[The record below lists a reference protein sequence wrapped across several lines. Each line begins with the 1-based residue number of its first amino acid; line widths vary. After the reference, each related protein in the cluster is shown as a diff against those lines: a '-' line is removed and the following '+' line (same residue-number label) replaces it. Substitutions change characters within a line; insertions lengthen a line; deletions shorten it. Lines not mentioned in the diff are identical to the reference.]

1 MYLLGKGYTLQAFI
15 PTLNQMLILFICIM
29 IGWAVN
35 KLKLLPDNAD
45 QTISKLLSFVVM
57 PALIINSFYN
67 NCTIEN
73 LTANAPLIV
82 YSSIYYGLSTLIG
95 IILGPRFS
103 KDKGVQ
109 GLYKYSF
116 MITNMGFMGNAL
128 ILGLFG
134 QEKLFSYLI
143 FSLPGTILVY
153 SIGVVWLTGGKKKF
167 SWRSFLNPMFGFMI
181 LGILLGITHPP
192 LPVFVTS
199 TLSSIASC
207 FSALAMLLTGF
218 VIGKFDIIK
227 LLKVKPVYILTLLRT
242 ILIPIGVYFLFKAV
256 GTPDDILLYIVF
268 TAAMPLGMNTIVF
281 PAAYGGDLTTGASM
295 AVISNIVGLISVPLI
310 LSLVL

>member
-1 MYLLGKGYTLQAFI
+1 MQAFI
-15 PTLNQMLILFICIM
+15 PVLNQMLFLFTCIM
-29 IGWAVN
+29 IGLAVN
-35 KLKLLPDNAD
+35 KLKLLPENAD
-45 QTISKLLSFVVM
+45 RTISKLLSYVVM

-67 NCTIEN
+67 NCTVEN
-73 LTANAPLIV
+73 LTAYAPLIL
-82 YSSIYYGLSTLIG
+82 YSSIYYGLCLLIG
-95 IILGPRFS
+95 ILLGPRFS
-103 KDKGVQ
+103 EDKGVQ
-109 GLYKYSF
+109 GLYKYSLV
-116 MITNMGFMGNAL
+116 ITNMGFMGNAL

-143 FSLPGTILVY
+143 FSLPGTVLVY
-153 SIGVVWLTGGKKKF
+153 SIGVVWLTGGKKKL
-167 SWRSFLNPMFGFMI
+167 SWKSFVNPMLGFMI
-181 LGILLGITHPP
+181 LGILLGIIHPP

-199 TLSSIASC
+199 AMSSLASC

-218 VIGKFDIIK
+218 VIGEFDLFK
-227 LLKVKPVYILTLLRT
+227 LLKVKPVYLLTLIRT
-242 ILIPIGVYFLFKAV
+242 VLIPLGVFFLFRAV

-310 LSLVL
+310 LGLVL

>member
-1 MYLLGKGYTLQAFI
+1 MV
-15 PTLNQMLILFICIM
+15 
-29 IGWAVN
+29 GWAVN
-35 KLKLLPDNAD
+35 KMKLLPDNAD

-67 NCTIEN
+67 NCTMEN
-73 LTANAPLIV
+73 LTANVPLLV
-82 YSSIYYGLSTLIG
+82 YSCFYYGLSMLIG
-95 IILGPRFS
+95 ILLGPLFS

-134 QEKLFSYLI
+134 QDKLFSYLI

-153 SIGVVWLTGGKKKF
+153 SIGIVWLTGGKKKF
-167 SWRSFLNPMFGFMI
+167 TWKSLLNPMFGFML

-199 TLSSIASC
+199 TLSSLAAC
-207 FSALAMLLTGF
+207 FSALAMFLTGY
-218 VIGKFDIIK
+218 VIGKFEIRK

-242 ILIPIGVYFLFKAV
+242 ILIPIGVYFLFKV
-256 GTPDDILLYIVF
+256 SERRKKFFCTY
-268 TAAMPLGMNTIVF
+268 
-281 PAAYGGDLTTGASM
+281 Y
-295 AVISNIVGLISVPLI
+295 
-310 LSLVL
+310 SLPPCRWE

>member
-1 MYLLGKGYTLQAFI
+1 MQAFI
-15 PTLNQMLILFICIM
+15 PVLNQMLFLFTCIM
-29 IGWAVN
+29 IGLAVN
-35 KLKLLPDNAD
+35 KLKMLPENAD
-45 QTISKLLSFVVM
+45 RTISKLLSYVVM

-67 NCTIEN
+67 NCTVEN
-73 LTANAPLIV
+73 LTAYAPLIL
-82 YSSIYYGLSTLIG
+82 YSSIYYGLCLLIG
-95 IILGPRFS
+95 ILLGPRFS
-103 KDKGVQ
+103 EDKGVQ
-109 GLYKYSF
+109 GLYKYSLV
-116 MITNMGFMGNAL
+116 ITNMGFMGNAL

-143 FSLPGTILVY
+143 FSLPGTVLVY
-153 SIGVVWLTGGKKKF
+153 SIGVIWLTGGKKKL
-167 SWRSFLNPMFGFMI
+167 SWKSFVNPMFGFMI
-181 LGILLGITHPP
+181 LGILLGIIHPP

-199 TLSSIASC
+199 AMSSLASC

-218 VIGKFDIIK
+218 VIGEFDLFK
-227 LLKVKPVYILTLLRT
+227 LLKVKPVYLLTLIRT
-242 ILIPIGVYFLFKAV
+242 VLIPLGVFFLFRAV

-310 LSLVL
+310 LGLVL

>member
-1 MYLLGKGYTLQAFI
+1 MQAFI
-15 PTLNQMLILFICIM
+15 PTLNQMLYLFACIL
-29 IGWAVN
+29 IGWGVH
-35 KLKLLPDNAD
+35 KIKLLPENAD

-57 PALIINSFYN
+57 PALIINSFYS

-73 LTANAPLIV
+73 LVSNGPALL
-82 YSSIYYGLSTLIG
+82 YSIAYYLMSMVIG
-95 IILGPRFS
+95 IVLAPFFS

-134 QEKLFSYLI
+134 QEKLFTYLM

-153 SIGVVWLTGGKKKF
+153 SIGVVWLTGGQKKF
-167 SWRSFLNPMFGFMI
+167 TLKSLANPMFAFMLFGI
-181 LGILLGITHPP
+181 VLGLIHPP
-192 LPVFVTS
+192 LPTFVTT
-199 TLSSIASC
+199 TLGALANC

-218 VIGKFDIIK
+218 VVAKFELKK
-227 LLKVKPVYILTLLRT
+227 LLQVKPVYVLTLLRT
-242 ILIPIGVYFLFKAV
+242 ILLPIGFYFLFKV
-256 GTPDDILLYIVF
+256 IGTPPDILLLVTF
-268 TAAMPLGMNTIVF
+268 TAAMPLGMNTIIF

>member
-1 MYLLGKGYTLQAFI
+1 MQAFL
-15 PTLNQMLILFICIM
+15 PTFQQMLYLFLCIF
-29 IGWAVN
+29 IGWGVN
-35 KLKLLPDNAD
+35 KLKLLPANAD
-45 QTISKLLSFVVM
+45 QTISKLLSYVIM
-57 PALIINSFYN
+57 PALVINSFYK

-73 LTANAPLIV
+73 LTANGPAIL
-82 YSSIYYGLSTLIG
+82 YSCLYYGLSTVIAIVLSP
-95 IILGPRFS
+95 LFS

-128 ILGLFG
+128 ILGIFGDEMLF
-134 QEKLFSYLI
+134 KYLMFSI
-143 FSLPGTILVY
+143 PGTILVY
-153 SIGVVWLTGGKKKF
+153 SIGVIWLTGGKKKF

-181 LGILLGITHPP
+181 FGIILGLLHPT
-192 LPVFVTS
+192 LPVFLTS
-199 TLSSIASC
+199 TLSSLSNC
-207 FSALAMLLTGF
+207 FSALAMLLTGL
-218 VIGKFDIIK
+218 VIAKFDIRE

-256 GTPDDILLYIVF
+256 GTPDEILMMIVF
-268 TAAMPLGMNTIVF
+268 TAAMPLGMNTIIF

-295 AVISNIVGLISVPLI
+295 AVISNVVGLISVPLI

>member
-1 MYLLGKGYTLQAFI
+1 MQAFI
-15 PTLNQMLILFICIM
+15 PVLNQMLFLFTCIM
-29 IGWAVN
+29 IGLAVN
-35 KLKLLPDNAD
+35 KLKMLPENAD
-45 QTISKLLSFVVM
+45 RTISKLLSYVVM

-67 NCTIEN
+67 NCTVEN
-73 LTANAPLIV
+73 LTAYAPLIL
-82 YSSIYYGLSTLIG
+82 YSSIYYGLCLLIG
-95 IILGPRFS
+95 ILLGPRFS
-103 KDKGVQ
+103 EDKGVQ
-109 GLYKYSF
+109 GLYKYSLV
-116 MITNMGFMGNAL
+116 ITNMGFMGNAL

-143 FSLPGTILVY
+143 FSLPGTVLVY
-153 SIGVVWLTGGKKKF
+153 SIGVVWLTGGKKKL
-167 SWRSFLNPMFGFMI
+167 SWKSFVNPMFGFMI
-181 LGILLGITHPP
+181 LGILLGIIHPP

-199 TLSSIASC
+199 AMSSLASC

-218 VIGKFDIIK
+218 VIGEFDLFK
-227 LLKVKPVYILTLLRT
+227 LLKVKPVYLLTLIRT
-242 ILIPIGVYFLFKAV
+242 VLIPLGVFFLFRAV

-310 LSLVL
+310 LGLVL

>member
-1 MYLLGKGYTLQAFI
+1 MQAFI
-15 PTLNQMLILFICIM
+15 PTLNQMLFLFACII
-29 IGWAVN
+29 IGWGIN
-35 KLKLLPDNAD
+35 KLKLLPENAD
-45 QTISKLLSFVVM
+45 QTISKLLSYVVM

-67 NCTIEN
+67 NCTLEN
-73 LTANAPLIV
+73 LAANGPLLL
-82 YSSIYYGLSTLIG
+82 YSCFYYGLSMLIG
-95 IILGPRFS
+95 ILLGPLFS

-134 QEKLFSYLI
+134 QEKLFSYLM

-167 SWRSFLNPMFGFMI
+167 SLKSFLNPMFGFML
-181 LGILLGITHPP
+181 LGILLGIIHPP

-199 TLSSIASC
+199 TMSSLASC

-218 VIGKFDIIK
+218 VIGKFNILE

-242 ILIPIGVYFLFKAV
+242 ILIPIGVFFLFKV
-256 GTPDDILLYIVF
+256 IGTPQDILLYVVF
-268 TAAMPLGMNTIVF
+268 TAAMPLGMNTIIF

>member
-1 MYLLGKGYTLQAFI
+1 MQAFI
-15 PTLNQMLILFICIM
+15 PVLNQMLFLFTCIM
-29 IGWAVN
+29 IGLAVN
-35 KLKLLPDNAD
+35 KLKLLPENAD
-45 QTISKLLSFVVM
+45 RTISKLLSYVVM

-67 NCTIEN
+67 NCTVEN
-73 LTANAPLIV
+73 LTAYAPLIL
-82 YSSIYYGLSTLIG
+82 YSSIYYGLCLLIG
-95 IILGPRFS
+95 ILLGPRFS
-103 KDKGVQ
+103 EDKGVQ
-109 GLYKYSF
+109 GLYKYSLV
-116 MITNMGFMGNAL
+116 ITNMGFMGNAL

-143 FSLPGTILVY
+143 FSLPGTVLVY
-153 SIGVVWLTGGKKKF
+153 SIGVIWLTGGKKKL
-167 SWRSFLNPMFGFMI
+167 SWKSFVNPMFGFMI
-181 LGILLGITHPP
+181 LGILLGIIHPP

-199 TLSSIASC
+199 AMSSLASC

-218 VIGKFDIIK
+218 VIGEFDLFK
-227 LLKVKPVYILTLLRT
+227 LLKVKPVYLLTLIRT
-242 ILIPIGVYFLFKAV
+242 VLIPLGVFFLFRAV

-310 LSLVL
+310 LGLVL

>member
-1 MYLLGKGYTLQAFI
+1 MQAFI
-15 PTLNQMLILFICIM
+15 PVLNQMLYLFACIM
-29 IGWAVN
+29 LGWAV
-35 KLKLLPDNAD
+35 KKMKLLPDNAD
-45 QTISKLLSFVVM
+45 QTISKLLSYVIL
-57 PALIINSFYN
+57 PALVINSFYN

-73 LTANAPLIV
+73 LTANVPLLL
-82 YSSIYYGLSTLIG
+82 YSCFYYGLSTLIG
-95 IILGPRFS
+95 IVLGPRFS
-103 KDKGVQ
+103 SDKGVQ

-153 SIGVVWLTGGKKKF
+153 SIGVVWLTGGKKEFTLK
-167 SWRSFLNPMFGFMI
+167 SFLNPMFGFML
-181 LGILLGITHPP
+181 LGILLGIMHPP

-199 TLSSIASC
+199 TMSSLASC

-218 VIGKFDIIK
+218 VIGGFEIRK
-227 LLKVKPVYILTLLRT
+227 LLKVKPVYVLTLLRT
-242 ILIPIGVYFLFKAV
+242 ILIPIGVYFLFKAI
-256 GTPDDILLYIVF
+256 GTPDDILMYVVF

>member
-1 MYLLGKGYTLQAFI
+1 MTAFL
-15 PTLNQMLILFICIM
+15 PTLNQMLFLFLCIL
-29 IGWAVN
+29 IGWGVN
-35 KLKLLPDNAD
+35 KMKLLPENAD

-73 LTANAPLIV
+73 LTANAPLLL
-82 YSSIYYGLSTLIG
+82 YSCLYYGLSMLTG
-95 IILGPRFS
+95 ILLAPRFS

-134 QEKLFSYLI
+134 QEKLFSYLL
-143 FSLPGTILVY
+143 FSLPGTVLAY
-153 SIGVVWLTGGKKKF
+153 SIGVVWLTGGKKKL
-167 SWRSFLNPMFGFMI
+167 SWRSFLNPMFGFML
-181 LGILLGITHPP
+181 LGILLGILHPP
-192 LPVFVTS
+192 LPVFITS
-199 TLSSIASC
+199 TMSSLANC

-218 VIGKFDIIK
+218 VIGKFEIVK
-227 LLKVKPVYILTLLRT
+227 LLKVKPVYVLTLLRT
-242 ILIPIGVYFLFKAV
+242 ILMPIAVYFLFKV
-256 GTPDDILLYIVF
+256 IGTPQDILLYVVF
-268 TAAMPLGMNTIVF
+268 TAAMPLGMNTIIF

-310 LSLVL
+310 LGLVL

>member
-1 MYLLGKGYTLQAFI
+1 MQALV
-15 PTLNQMLILFICIM
+15 PTLNQMLFLFTCII

-35 KLKLLPDNAD
+35 KIKLLPENAD
-45 QTISKLLSFVVM
+45 QTISKLLSYVIM

-73 LTANAPLIV
+73 LTANVPLLL
-82 YSSIYYGLSTLIG
+82 YSCLYYGLSLAIG
-95 IILGPRFS
+95 IVLGPRFS

-134 QEKLFSYLI
+134 EEKLFRYLI
-143 FSLPGTILVY
+143 FNLPGSILVY
-153 SIGVVWLTGGKKKF
+153 SIGVIWLTGGKKKF
-167 SWRSFLNPMFGFMI
+167 TWKSFMNPMFGFMI
-181 LGILLGITHPP
+181 LGILMGIIHPP
-192 LPVFVTS
+192 LPVFITS
-199 TLSSIASC
+199 TMSSLASC

-218 VIGKFDIIK
+218 VIGEFAIPE
-227 LLKVKPVYILTLLRT
+227 LLKVKPVYVLTLLRT
-242 ILIPIGVYFLFKAV
+242 ILIPIGVYFLFKWI
-256 GTPDDILLYIVF
+256 GTPDDILMYVVF

>member
-1 MYLLGKGYTLQAFI
+1 MQAFI
-15 PTLNQMLILFICIM
+15 PVLNQMLFLFTCIM
-29 IGWAVN
+29 IGLAVN
-35 KLKLLPDNAD
+35 KLKLLPENAD
-45 QTISKLLSFVVM
+45 RTISKLLSYVVM

-67 NCTIEN
+67 NCTVEN
-73 LTANAPLIV
+73 LTAYAPLIL
-82 YSSIYYGLSTLIG
+82 YSSIYYGLCLLIG
-95 IILGPRFS
+95 ILLGPRFS
-103 KDKGVQ
+103 EDKGVQ
-109 GLYKYSF
+109 GLYKYSLV
-116 MITNMGFMGNAL
+116 ITNMGFMGNAL

-143 FSLPGTILVY
+143 FSLPGTVLVY
-153 SIGVVWLTGGKKKF
+153 SIGVVWLTGGKKKL
-167 SWRSFLNPMFGFMI
+167 SWKSFVNPMFGFMI
-181 LGILLGITHPP
+181 LGILLGIIHPP

-199 TLSSIASC
+199 AMSSLASC

-218 VIGKFDIIK
+218 VIGEFDLFK
-227 LLKVKPVYILTLLRT
+227 LLKVKPVYLLTLIRT
-242 ILIPIGVYFLFKAV
+242 VLIPLGVFFLFRAV

-310 LSLVL
+310 LGLVL

>member
-1 MYLLGKGYTLQAFI
+1 MQAFI
-15 PTLNQMLILFICIM
+15 PVLNQMLFLFTCIM
-29 IGWAVN
+29 IGLAVN
-35 KLKLLPDNAD
+35 KLKLLPENAD
-45 QTISKLLSFVVM
+45 RTISKLLNYVVM

-67 NCTIEN
+67 NCTVEN
-73 LTANAPLIV
+73 LTAYAPLIL
-82 YSSIYYGLSTLIG
+82 YSSIYYGLCLLIG
-95 IILGPRFS
+95 ILLGPRFS
-103 KDKGVQ
+103 EDKGVQ
-109 GLYKYSF
+109 GLYKYSLV
-116 MITNMGFMGNAL
+116 ITNMGFMGNAL

-143 FSLPGTILVY
+143 FSLPGTVLVY
-153 SIGVVWLTGGKKKF
+153 SIGVVWLTGGKKKL
-167 SWRSFLNPMFGFMI
+167 SWKSFVNPMFGFMI
-181 LGILLGITHPP
+181 LGILLGIIHPP

-199 TLSSIASC
+199 AMSSLASC

-218 VIGKFDIIK
+218 VIGEFDLFK
-227 LLKVKPVYILTLLRT
+227 LLKVKPVYLLTLIRT
-242 ILIPIGVYFLFKAV
+242 VLIPLGVFFLFRAV

-310 LSLVL
+310 LGLVL